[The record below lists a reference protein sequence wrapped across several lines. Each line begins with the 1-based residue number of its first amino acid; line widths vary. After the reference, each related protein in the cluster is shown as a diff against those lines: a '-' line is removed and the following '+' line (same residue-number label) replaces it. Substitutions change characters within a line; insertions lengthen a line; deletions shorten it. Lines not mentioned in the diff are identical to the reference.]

1 MWGQGS
7 DPPIPPNP
15 GTPIGSAVGCAPSHS
30 PLRCPV
36 CPSHVCSKVQLRG
49 WPMGIR
55 GHIDGHHNARL
66 NNHVALVAKYYCP
79 DAGSGSQCRV
89 LQLLATPHSTK
100 RSVACSPDDADNAR
114 KRWIPESAGP
124 LAQRASAG
132 QPIAWTYS
140 LSWVPDAVS
149 PPQQRGE
156 RTMARLQTSSAATAP
171 APRAVALE
179 PPVAA
184 EVQSSSEGRAS
195 PVLRHAVVKGRG
207 QGNTEV
213 CAPVH
218 VRVRVAVSR
227 FADEGGEEEDEGRI
241 QRERGWGGLS
251 YGWVGGWTQRGQPWV
266 CQWGCQRCG
275 RRVCCTGRRSCQ
287 GGTTAMRILPGL
299 LT

>member
-1 MWGQGS
+1 MAAIIAQIKRDARAHLRVQGIDAVELTES
-7 DPPIPPNP
+7 
-15 GTPIGSAVGCAPSHS
+15 TIG
-30 PLRCPV
+30 
-36 CPSHVCSKVQLRG
+36 SKVQLRG

-207 QGNTEV
+207 QGNTEATQSQSHDSTKAV
-213 CAPVH
+213 VELPSDTQLKAPQGTV
-218 VRVRVAVSR
+218 
-227 FADEGGEEEDEGRI
+227 I
-241 QRERGWGGLS
+241 PLS
-251 YGWVGGWTQRGQPWV
+251 YVIAVIVALANVIIFGRMWRQAHEVQQSRQR
-266 CQWGCQRCG
+266 R
-275 RRVCCTGRRSCQ
+275 
-287 GGTTAMRILPGL
+287 
-299 LT
+299 